1 VKLTSIVSLDYLEKY
16 NSLNLVKLYNLNINN
31 NNMTKLDPRQVII
44 NLAIQKKK
52 ALIQKKKAFIL
63 KINSHN
69 ASVREQRLALEEQE
83 QKLIEEQNR
92 LVAEQR
98 KKLIEEQRLLKE
110 KVNNDKF
117 DLAKDLSVM
126 IDTFF

>member
-1 VKLTSIVSLDYLEKY
+1 
-16 NSLNLVKLYNLNINN
+16 
-31 NNMTKLDPRQVII
+31 MTKPDPRQVII

-69 ASVREQRLALEEQE
+69 ASVREQRLEL
-83 QKLIEEQNR
+83 EEQNR
-92 LVAEQR
+92 LAAEQQQKLIEEQR
-98 KKLIEEQRLLKE
+98 KKLIEEQLLLKE